1 MKRKKL
7 VLIWGLLLSMSMTD
21 CCAYASEK
29 DMVNDLASMPDT
41 ITITYNNYTL
51 KGEGTGNT
59 RFGEE
64 WEAEHL
70 LPYVLFHKDGNIYP
84 LYDTRY
90 EDPGASEYGVYYFK
104 DNESG
109 GIELKAGKYYIDS
122 DGNYHSTKGKD
133 GEDKYYWTGS
143 DWVLYENAEAEDNRF
158 AGQLE
163 IRDATT
169 SDDTIYNKVYLL
181 DGKDIHPDQ
190 LKYWDPACFT
200 STVVSK
206 EWFKEHSGE
215 QTENQASVSTLYNHP
230 EMRKAVEDLLGLKAL
245 YGSDKVTKSGASS
258 SRLGTM
264 IFKEGRSFS
273 KELLAEDSSGEELR
287 DKLAAITS
295 EKLGLEGNLPCS
307 WAVPLYIYYN
317 VLDNNRGLLELPSS
331 LNDSISK
338 RDFISLNQS
347 TLGEFDTKADEIAK
361 DNADIREMIEQYK
374 DLQAAKELGKK
385 LAKNPY
391 EEAALGAYFA
401 QNCKNGNYYGRED
414 ANQESLNSKMTR
426 LEALYNMSDMDNL
439 QGTSTGWHS
448 IWRSKF
454 DTGGVIELDNI
465 VAVMNLLGYD
475 DDGVRN
481 TVNEKEGSGIGP
493 TRVYI
498 DFSLDELN
506 IDDVKVNRD
515 SDKWNNAGDRT
526 LDGVIVFGTRDEKD
540 SESQDSGIIK
550 NVISSKKVAVGKQ
563 KISRTITVSKPGKGW
578 VDVKEYKYQKKVNGK
593 VKYKWSEKKPG
604 KGWKLAYKIKYK
616 TVEKTDDI
624 LRIGFSEVNY
634 TKKNIEQLKCFL
646 YKYFKDGSDYH
657 MMTVEEIAEAKE
669 KVDYYKVWALEGRSQ
684 AQALFNSYAM
694 SKHMLTPE
702 AAIRIIFGYECGL
715 FVADENGNLNLF
727 SEVTWGDALTWI
739 TMKLATDTIWG
750 EYNMQPLVDGLE
762 HNKIWSGYEKYTNQ
776 KEYQWDNVFNRDM
789 IKMTWDELKEYQEA
803 HK

>member
-70 LPYVLFHKDGNIYP
+70 LPYVLFHKDGNVYP

-163 IRDATT
+163 IRDATP

-200 STVVSK
+200 STAVSK

-230 EMRKAVEDLLGLKAL
+230 EMRKAVEDLLGLEAL

-258 SRLGTM
+258 SWLSTR
-264 IFKEGRSFS
+264 IFKKGKSFP

-287 DKLAAITS
+287 DKLAEITS

-307 WAVPLYIYYN
+307 WAVPLYVYYN

-347 TLGEFDTKADEIAK
+347 TLGEFDMTADEIAE
-361 DNADIREMIEQYK
+361 DNADMREMIAQYK

-426 LEALYNMSDMDNL
+426 LEALYNMSDMANVK
-439 QGTSTGWHS
+439 GTSTGWHA

-454 DTGGVIELDNI
+454 DTGGVYEHDNLI
-465 VAVMNLLGYD
+465 AVYNLLGYD

-481 TVNEKEGSGIGP
+481 TVNEKEGSGMGP
-493 TRVYI
+493 TQVYI

-506 IDDVKVNRD
+506 IDDVKVNEN
-515 SDKWNNAGDRT
+515 SSTWKGDRT
-526 LDGVIVFGTRDEKD
+526 LDGVIPFGSGDEKD
-540 SESQDSGIIK
+540 PESQASGIIK

-646 YKYFKDGSDYH
+646 YKYFRDGSDYH
-657 MMTVEEIAEAKE
+657 IMTVEEIAEAKE

-702 AAIRIIFGYECGL
+702 AAIRIIYGYECGL

-750 EYNMQPLVDGLE
+750 EYNMQPLVDGVE
-762 HNKIWSGYEKYTNQ
+762 PTKIWSGYEKYTNQ
-776 KEYQWDNVFNRDM
+776 KEYQWEDVFRRDV
-789 IKMTWDELKEYQEA
+789 IHSMTWDDLKEYQEA